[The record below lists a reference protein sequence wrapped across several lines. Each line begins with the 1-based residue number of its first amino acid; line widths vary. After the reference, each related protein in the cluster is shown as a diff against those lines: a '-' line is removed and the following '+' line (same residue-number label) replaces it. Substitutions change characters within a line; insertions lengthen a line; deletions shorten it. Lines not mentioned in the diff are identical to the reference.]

1 MANTSIIWYEDKE
14 LRIWFNHKP
23 NVNMIDPLP
32 SMTKQEKQQIARF
45 PFINCTALDVKL
57 TDLKKDVTYGFTIPK
72 HFRYDGATIA
82 PIFWLFIGSKTDPR
96 FRIPSLLHDYMC
108 NNKYIVNFDRKFS
121 SKVFKALLK
130 VTGVSK
136 IKRETMY
143 HAVDNYQKFQGWG
156 KR

>member
-1 MANTSIIWYEDKE
+1 MANTSIIWYEDEE

-23 NVNMIDPLP
+23 NVNMLDPLP

-72 HFRYDGATIA
+72 HFRWDGATIA

-130 VTGVSK
+130 VSGVSK

-156 KR
+156 K

>member
-1 MANTSIIWYEDKE
+1 M
-14 LRIWFNHKP
+14 L
-23 NVNMIDPLP
+23 DPLP

-130 VTGVSK
+130 IAGVSK

-156 KR
+156 K

>member
-23 NVNMIDPLP
+23 NVNMLDPLP

-72 HFRYDGATIA
+72 HFRWDGATIA

-108 NNKYIVNFDRKFS
+108 NNKYIVDFDRKFS

-130 VTGVSK
+130 IAGVSK

-143 HAVDNYQKFQGWG
+143 HAVDNYQKFQEWG
-156 KR
+156 K

>member
-23 NVNMIDPLP
+23 NVNMLDPLP
-32 SMTKQEKQQIARF
+32 SMAKQEKQQIARF

-72 HFRYDGATIA
+72 HFRWDGATIA

-108 NNKYIVNFDRKFS
+108 NNKYIVDFDRKFS

-130 VTGVSK
+130 VAGVSK

-156 KR
+156 K

>member
-1 MANTSIIWYEDKE
+1 MANTSIIWYEDEE

-23 NVNMIDPLP
+23 NVNMLDPLP

-57 TDLKKDVTYGFTIPK
+57 TDLKKDITYGFTIPK

-108 NNKYIVNFDRKFS
+108 NNKYIVNFDRNFS
-121 SKVFKALLK
+121 SRVFKALLK
-130 VTGVSK
+130 VSGVSK

>member
-23 NVNMIDPLP
+23 NVNMLDPLP

-130 VTGVSK
+130 VAGVSK

-156 KR
+156 K

>member
-1 MANTSIIWYEDKE
+1 MANTSIIWYEDEE

-23 NVNMIDPLP
+23 NVNMLDPLP

-57 TDLKKDVTYGFTIPK
+57 TDLKKDVTYAFAIPK

-130 VTGVSK
+130 VSGVSK

-156 KR
+156 K